1 MMDFDD
7 FPDPYQPLWGELDV
21 LRALFDP
28 AHPERIIAQFT
39 PVFKNLYED
48 DRADLYADDQP
59 QDLAGRV
66 RRFLDRI
73 GHLSTAVPTADELN
87 QAPILH
93 RWCAARLGS
102 STFLLGHVA
111 GHPKLK
117 WGARIHTSVLCRLA
131 PDQSWARSWNRYY
144 ALSDYT
150 PETMFQ
156 MQEDGKISAAV
167 ELIPFNDRLH

>member
-1 MMDFDD
+1 MDFDD
-7 FPDPYQPLWGELDV
+7 FLDPYRPLWHELEV

-87 QAPILH
+87 QAPILN

-102 STFLLGHVA
+102 SPFCLGHVT
-111 GHPKLK
+111 GHPTLR
-117 WGARIHTSVLCRLA
+117 WGARAHTSVLFQVA
-131 PDQSWARSWNRYY
+131 QDHSWARTWNRFYSL
-144 ALSDYT
+144 ADY
-150 PETMFQ
+150 
-156 MQEDGKISAAV
+156 MQETLFAMQADGKIPTAV
-167 ELIPFNDRLH
+167 ELIRFDDRLH